1 MANEADFLQIQ
12 ASLAH
17 LTGQVSRMTE
27 VIERLATIEERN
39 NNLVNRIDGIERNLQ
54 RQLDVLASTLT
65 SVMQQN
71 QENKYSTGKLI
82 AVLSAAATAAGLL
95 VPSLFERMFF

>member
-1 MANEADFLQIQ
+1 MANEADFHQIQ

-17 LTGQVSRMTE
+17 LTGQVGRMTE

-54 RQLDVLASTLT
+54 RQLDVMANTLT
-65 SVMQQN
+65 SVVQQH
-71 QENKYSTGKLI
+71 QETRFSTG
-82 AVLSAAATAAGLL
+82 
-95 VPSLFERMFF
+95 R